1 MSTPLKRNYEITQIT
16 PEHPLYLDTISQLE
30 VHISDDNDNHWLFYI
45 APKPTQD
52 ILELLH
58 MIDNFDDEVLDML
71 TKVWDVTTK

>member
-1 MSTPLKRNYEITQIT
+1 MVTLKRKYEITQIT
-16 PEHPLYLDTISQLE
+16 PEHPLSLGAIDQLE

-45 APKPTQD
+45 APKATQN